1 MPGFDFSNYN
11 RNAALH
17 ARGVPLPKATSTGT
31 TIVGCIYDGGV
42 VIAADTRAT
51 SGPIVADKNCEKLHY
66 ISPQI
71 WCAGAGTAADTE
83 FTTALIS
90 SQLELHSLST
100 GRKPRVVTC
109 MTLLKQHLFKYQGY
123 IGAYLVV
130 AGVDPTGT
138 HLFTVHA
145 HGSTDK
151 LPYVTMGS
159 GSLAAMSVFE
169 TQWKPTMTKE
179 DAMELCSQAIQAGI
193 FNDLGSGSNVDLA
206 VITAEKTTLH
216 RGHVK
221 PNERSQKLKNYKFAR
236 GTTAVLNEKIITK
249 DEIGKYVSVEEVET
263 EEMEVDAP
271 RAFAFD
277 LVDRTLWPKLETY
290 RYCTAVVYLHL
301 PAGPSCRILA
311 LAKLYGSTWVKRHG
325 VYLFEMLVD
334 SDWDGRWAGRQL
346 NSLRN
351 RWPYEYHMALPIDAA
366 ERRDPTIYENPYWTR
381 FCSNHP
387 HPWAQNALVSCWSA
401 SWSSASSSSGGNIV

>member
-31 TIVGCIYDGGV
+31 TIVGCIFDGGV

-66 ISPQI
+66 IAPQI

-90 SQLELHSLST
+90 SQLELHALST
-100 GRKPRVVTC
+100 GRQPRVVTC
-109 MTLLKQHLFKYQGY
+109 MTLLKQHLFRYQGH

-169 TQWKPTMTKE
+169 TRWQPE
-179 DAMELCSQAIQAGI
+179 ALSRDAAIKLCSDAIQAGI
-193 FNDLGSGSNVDLA
+193 FNDLGSGSNVDVA
-206 VITAEKTTLH
+206 VITRDKTTLL
-216 RGHVK
+216 RNYIK
-221 PNERSQKLKNYKFAR
+221 PNERVPKLRSYRFPT
-236 GTTAVLNEKIITK
+236 GTTAVLNEKTIAIRK
-249 DEIGKYVSVEEVET
+249 EDLGSFVSVHDLPADDDEK
-263 EEMEVDAP
+263 MEVDP
-271 RAFAFD
+271 
-277 LVDRTLWPKLETY
+277 
-290 RYCTAVVYLHL
+290 
-301 PAGPSCRILA
+301 
-311 LAKLYGSTWVKRHG
+311 
-325 VYLFEMLVD
+325 
-334 SDWDGRWAGRQL
+334 
-346 NSLRN
+346 
-351 RWPYEYHMALPIDAA
+351 
-366 ERRDPTIYENPYWTR
+366 
-381 FCSNHP
+381 
-387 HPWAQNALVSCWSA
+387 
-401 SWSSASSSSGGNIV
+401 

>member
-66 ISPQI
+66 IAPNI

-90 SQLELHSLST
+90 SQLELHSLSA

-109 MTLLKQHLFKYQGY
+109 MTMLKQHLFRHQGH

-130 AGVDPTGT
+130 AGVDATGT

-169 TQWKPTMTKE
+169 TQWRPNLTEEGAVK
-179 DAMELCSQAIQAGI
+179 LCADAIQSGI
-193 FNDLGSGSNVDLA
+193 FNDLGSGSNVDVA
-206 VITAEKTTLH
+206 IIAPGKTTL
-216 RGHVK
+216 RRNYIR
-221 PNERSQKLKNYKFAR
+221 PNERTKKLGNYIFPK
-236 GTTAVLNEKIITK
+236 GTTAVLNEKIIRK
-249 DEIGKYVSVEEVET
+249 EDIGNFVSVHEVSVT
-263 EEMEVDAP
+263 EAGADDKMEVD
-271 RAFAFD
+271 
-277 LVDRTLWPKLETY
+277 T
-290 RYCTAVVYLHL
+290 
-301 PAGPSCRILA
+301 
-311 LAKLYGSTWVKRHG
+311 
-325 VYLFEMLVD
+325 
-334 SDWDGRWAGRQL
+334 
-346 NSLRN
+346 
-351 RWPYEYHMALPIDAA
+351 
-366 ERRDPTIYENPYWTR
+366 
-381 FCSNHP
+381 
-387 HPWAQNALVSCWSA
+387 
-401 SWSSASSSSGGNIV
+401 